1 MIRVGSCLT
10 CPVGRREVSETSE
23 LLAICL
29 VVMQSKVGGGA
40 GPLDLA

>member
-1 MIRVGSCLT
+1 M
-10 CPVGRREVSETSE
+10 VSETSE
-23 LLAICL
+23 LVAICL